1 MLVIC
6 MQYNNGPK
14 LVQRTRKWYSYRLKY
29 RSAGEILK
37 IMYYSTVSTCRNLF
51 PLYVYMGG
59 SGFSA
64 LIAILKTVTFIKRWP
79 SIRPM
84 YVTISNKH
92 YKNHHSNVM
101 CVSVHC
107 PVCNM

>member
-1 MLVIC
+1 
-6 MQYNNGPK
+6 
-14 LVQRTRKWYSYRLKY
+14 
-29 RSAGEILK
+29 
-37 IMYYSTVSTCRNLF
+37 
-51 PLYVYMGG
+51 MGG